1 MREPPANHR
10 GLPESAQALLQITP
24 PRVDDC
30 RGSQSRVVR
39 DGVAT
44 GPEGT
49 SGACGRRRSA
59 LDHLQSP

>member
-1 MREPPANHR
+1 MREPPAIRR
-10 GLPESAQALLQITP
+10 GLSKSAQALLRIKP
-24 PRVDDC
+24 PRLDNV
-30 RGSQSRVVR
+30 RGRQSRVVR

-49 SGACGRRRSA
+49 SDACGQRRSA